1 MNRTVAVAGLDR
13 LPNLAVI
20 DVRGFANLRSI
31 DEWPGFANLRD
42 NIVFRREGSN
52 DVTVGEVRRA
62 RTQAEAARI
71 AAKQRAAEEKQQE
84 KQQEEQR
91 RLAEFEVIRH
101 AIVDIPHGDAPNVL
115 LDAIK
120 KHNDCVSLSSTQ
132 FGTLLHVAA
141 RVGAVETARVL
152 VRAFPQLASV
162 FDEEGCL
169 PVHLAARGNHVA
181 MLDVLA
187 GSVALM
193 SRAQRTPLH
202 DAAQHDCVE
211 FATALLARKVTID
224 AIDED
229 GRTPLILA
237 AQNSAERTCVLLAER
252 GANLHVKA
260 RDGKSAM
267 DVLRL
272 INRGLATN
280 LEAIERKAGR
290 EQLVATARAQ
300 WLAQHGGL
308 TFAAAATLRN
318 AETVER
324 IRCGK
329 FDLLS
334 DPLVKNA
341 SKEPHGRTLLALG
354 LAAHAAV
361 TFDDLNELLVEQEA
375 LGTEQSS
382 LFLLAHARMV
392 AFAEST
398 SKLATTSP
406 AASNT
411 MILTVLDICNKFQ
424 ILIRSK

>member
-1 MNRTVAVAGLDR
+1 
-13 LPNLAVI
+13 VI
-20 DVRGFANLRSI
+20 DVAGFANLRSI

-42 NIVFRREGSN
+42 NIVFYRQGSK
-52 DVTVGEVRRA
+52 DVTVGEVRRTSVVA
-62 RTQAEAARI
+62 AQAEAARI
-71 AAKQRAAEEKQQE
+71 AAEQRAAEEKQQE
-84 KQQEEQR
+84 EQR
-91 RLAEFEVIRH
+91 RLTESRRLREFEVIRH

-120 KHNDCVSLSSTQ
+120 KNDDCVSFSSTQ

-187 GSVALM
+187 SSVALM

-211 FATALLARKVTID
+211 FATALLDRKVTID

-237 AQNSAERTCVLLAER
+237 AQNSVERTCVLLAER

-308 TFAAAATLRN
+308 TFAGH
-318 AETVER
+318 
-324 IRCGK
+324 C
-329 FDLLS
+329 
-334 DPLVKNA
+334 
-341 SKEPHGRTLLALG
+341 
-354 LAAHAAV
+354 HAA
-361 TFDDLNELLVEQEA
+361 Q
-375 LGTEQSS
+375 
-382 LFLLAHARMV
+382 R
-392 AFAEST
+392 
-398 SKLATTSP
+398 
-406 AASNT
+406 
-411 MILTVLDICNKFQ
+411 
-424 ILIRSK
+424 